1 MIWLLLT
8 SLTLSQ
14 TTLPFIS
21 SSAILVCIW
30 FLKAF
35 LFSRPLCLLLP
46 KYQILVFFSP
56 FRSQFKYHFYERLSQ
71 TTVSNCS
78 LLHQWAYLFHSS
90 YPSRS
95 SIRTGTSIQ
104 AQYGAYC
111 KCSLFYKI
119 LTAKDIYK
127 LIVIHVVT
135 ISSLSF
141 SLIYIFCIFFRQYFT
156 YLYIKISQLFTY
168 YF

>member
-1 MIWLLLT
+1 MITVLSLANIHHHIQLSIFFMWWELSRTILSQIIHCSIFNYCYHTVHKMHNFKHNPEPFMIWLLLT

-56 FRSQFKYHFYERLSQ
+56 FRSQFKYHFYERLS
-71 TTVSNCS
+71 
-78 LLHQWAYLFHSS
+78 
-90 YPSRS
+90 
-95 SIRTGTSIQ
+95 
-104 AQYGAYC
+104 
-111 KCSLFYKI
+111 
-119 LTAKDIYK
+119 
-127 LIVIHVVT
+127 
-135 ISSLSF
+135 
-141 SLIYIFCIFFRQYFT
+141 
-156 YLYIKISQLFTY
+156 
-168 YF
+168 